1 MSEQLTMT
9 EASTT
14 TTGAPNSIMSGTAAA
29 TADALYG
36 DKQSTLLGQTQQG
49 VDAPPAVGS
58 DGKPSD
64 TPADAKAGDKPADKP
79 TGAPDKYEFK
89 APEGQQFDSEVVT
102 TFSEVAKE
110 LNLSQEA
117 AQRVLDTMSPK
128 MQERQLAMIQ
138 AVQTQWTDASKA
150 DKEFGGDKITENL
163 SVAKKALDSFGTAE
177 LRSLLNESGLGNHPE
192 IIRFMYRAG
201 RAISEDR
208 YVGSSTGSTPTRSTP
223 KDFNSAAA
231 ALYTNQS

>member
-1 MSEQLTMT
+1 MSEITMT
-9 EASTT
+9 EAANTT
-14 TTGAPNSIMSGTAAA
+14 SGNPESMMSGNAAA
-29 TADALYG
+29 TAEALYG
-36 DKQSTLLGQTQQG
+36 DKQQTPSGQEQQG
-49 VDAPPAVGS
+49 VNAPTAVGS

-64 TPADAKAGDKPADKP
+64 KPVDAKAGDKPADRP
-79 TGAPDKYEFK
+79 LGAPDKYEFK

-117 AQRVLDTMSPK
+117 AQKVLDTMSPK
-128 MQERQLAMIQ
+128 MQERQMAMIE
-138 AVQTQWTDASKA
+138 AVRTQWTEASKS
-150 DKEFGGDKITENL
+150 DKEFGGEKITENL

-231 ALYTNQS
+231 ALYSNQS